1 MSELEQDF
9 WISARHWQPEVVAP
23 RVYAPPKEK
32 ICLDFYPVR
41 PGKGAAQWEDWHCS
55 RSVLVVYLADYEALL
70 LPYFA
75 EIFPVQDPI
84 SGQWQ
89 ARFDQCF
96 DNWLGRADWERW
108 MALVERDLDERP
120 AAEQDFYQVVLTW
133 LRATLA
139 ETDVIVVE
147 GNL

>member
-1 MSELEQDF
+1 MSELAQSF
-9 WISARHWQPEVVAP
+9 WVSDRHWQPEVVAP

-32 ICLDFYPVR
+32 ICLDFFPVR
-41 PGKGAAQWEDWHCS
+41 LGIGDVQWADWHCS
-55 RSVLVVYLADYEALL
+55 RSVLVVYLADYERLL

-75 EIFPVQDPI
+75 EIFPVQDPL

-96 DNWLGRADWERW
+96 DNWLGRADLLRW
-108 MALVERDLDERP
+108 MALVERDLAERP

-133 LRATLA
+133 LQTVLA